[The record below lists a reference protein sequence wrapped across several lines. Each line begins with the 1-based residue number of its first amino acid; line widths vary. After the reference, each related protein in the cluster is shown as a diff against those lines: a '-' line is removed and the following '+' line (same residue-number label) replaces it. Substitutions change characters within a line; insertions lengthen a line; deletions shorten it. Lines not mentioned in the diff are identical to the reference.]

1 MKVLQVNERTRDNAD
16 KTSDSVD
23 ISKAEWQMRYSGM
36 EIKTGA

>member
-23 ISKAEWQMRYSGM
+23 ISKAEWLMKKSGL
-36 EIKTGA
+36 EIKRAA

>member
-23 ISKAEWQMRYSGM
+23 ISKAEWLMKNSGM